1 MSTNQN
7 NSKKNIFFMNLALHQ
22 ASRSLGNTKGNPAV
36 GCVIV
41 KNNTLIG
48 AGYTSINGRPH
59 AEHNAIKSTREV
71 VKNSE
76 LYVTLEPCSNYGKTS
91 PCVQKIIRNQFK
103 KVYFS
108 IRDPDKRSFNKSS
121 IKLRKSKVIVN
132 IGALYGKIKKF
143 YKSYYLL
150 KKNALPFVTCKLAVS
165 KDLFTIDKKN
175 NWITNKYSRSRVL
188 LLRSFYDCIMTSS
201 QTIISDDPLLTCRI
215 YGLERRSPS
224 RIILDNKL
232 RVPAKSKVFKDASK
246 YRTIVFYNKNNK
258 KKMKKLKALGVKI
271 YKIAINKNGDIDL
284 KKALI
289 KAQSLGF
296 SRIFLESGIK
306 LATSFLENKLVNDL
320 KIFIAA
326 KNLNRNGQGCIKKYF
341 RSFLRNKKSTEERVN
356 LFNERLISYKIK

>member
-7 NSKKNIFFMNLALHQ
+7 NSKKDIFFMNLALQQ
-22 ASRSLGNTKGNPAV
+22 ASRSLGNTKENPAV

-91 PCVQKIIRNQFK
+91 PCVHKIIRNQFK

-132 IGALYGKIKKF
+132 IGALSGKIKKF

-165 KDLFTIDKKN
+165 KDFFTIDKKN
-175 NWITNKYSRSRVL
+175 NWITNKYSRSRVH

-232 RVPAKSKVFKDASK
+232 RVPAKSKIFKDAYK
-246 YRTIVFYNKNNK
+246 YRTIVFHNKNNK
-258 KKMKKLKALGVKI
+258 KKVKKLRALGVKI

-326 KNLNRNGQGCIKKYF
+326 KNLNRNGRGCVKKYF
-341 RSFLRNKKSTEERVN
+341 RSFLRNKKSIEERVN

>member
-22 ASRSLGNTKGNPAV
+22 ASRSLGNTKENPAV

-132 IGALYGKIKKF
+132 IGALSGKIKKF

-165 KDLFTIDKKN
+165 KDFFTIDKKN
-175 NWITNKYSRSRVL
+175 YWITNKYSRSRVH

-258 KKMKKLKALGVKI
+258 KKVKKLKALGVKI

-289 KAQSLGF
+289 KARSLGF

-326 KNLNRNGQGCIKKYF
+326 KNLNRNGQGCVKKYF
-341 RSFLRNKKSTEERVN
+341 RSFLRNKKSIEERVN

>member
-7 NSKKNIFFMNLALHQ
+7 NSKKDIFFMNLALHQ

-59 AEHNAIKSTREV
+59 AEHNAIKSTIEV
-71 VKNSE
+71 VKNYE

-91 PCVQKIIRNQFK
+91 PCVHKIIINQFK

-121 IKLRKSKVIVN
+121 IKLRKSRVIVN
-132 IGALYGKIKKF
+132 IGALSGKIKEF

-165 KDLFTIDKKN
+165 KDFFTIDKKN
-175 NWITNKYSRSRVL
+175 NWITNKYSRSRVH

-258 KKMKKLKALGVKI
+258 KKVKKLRALGVKI

-326 KNLNRNGQGCIKKYF
+326 KNLNRNGQGCVKKYF
-341 RSFLRNKKSTEERVN
+341 RSFLRNKKSIEERVN

>member
-132 IGALYGKIKKF
+132 IGALSGKIKKF

-165 KDLFTIDKKN
+165 KDFFTIDKKN
-175 NWITNKYSRSRVL
+175 YWITNKYSRSRVH

-232 RVPAKSKVFKDASK
+232 RVPAKSKIFKDAYK
-246 YRTIVFYNKNNK
+246 YRTIVFHNKNNK
-258 KKMKKLKALGVKI
+258 KKVKKLRALGVKI

-326 KNLNRNGQGCIKKYF
+326 KNLNRNGQGCVKKYF
-341 RSFLRNKKSTEERVN
+341 RSFLRNKKSIEERVN

>member
-7 NSKKNIFFMNLALHQ
+7 NSKKDIFFMNLALHQ
-22 ASRSLGNTKGNPAV
+22 ASRSLGNTKENPAV

-132 IGALYGKIKKF
+132 IGALSGKIKKF

-165 KDLFTIDKKN
+165 KDFFTIDKKN
-175 NWITNKYSRSRVL
+175 NWITNKYSRSRVH

-232 RVPAKSKVFKDASK
+232 RVPVKSKVFKDASK

-258 KKMKKLKALGVKI
+258 KKVKKLRALGVRI

-289 KAQSLGF
+289 KARSLGF

-326 KNLNRNGQGCIKKYF
+326 KNLNRNGQGCVKKYF

>member
-1 MSTNQN
+1 M
-7 NSKKNIFFMNLALHQ
+7 H
-22 ASRSLGNTKGNPAV
+22 
-36 GCVIV
+36 
-41 KNNTLIG
+41 
-48 AGYTSINGRPH
+48 
-59 AEHNAIKSTREV
+59 
-71 VKNSE
+71 
-76 LYVTLEPCSNYGKTS
+76 
-91 PCVQKIIRNQFK
+91 
-103 KVYFS
+103 
-108 IRDPDKRSFNKSS
+108 
-121 IKLRKSKVIVN
+121 
-132 IGALYGKIKKF
+132 
-143 YKSYYLL
+143 
-150 KKNALPFVTCKLAVS
+150 
-165 KDLFTIDKKN
+165 
-175 NWITNKYSRSRVL
+175 

-246 YRTIVFYNKNNK
+246 HRTIVFYNKNNK
-258 KKMKKLKALGVKI
+258 KKVKKLRALGVRI

-289 KAQSLGF
+289 KAQNLGL

-341 RSFLRNKKSTEERVN
+341 RSFLRNKKSIEERVN